1 MVELGV
7 RKLIRWHE
15 SNQDK
20 FVWIT
25 NKVRESFGIT
35 VTCAEVRRVFLSL
48 GYETCGPETTR
59 DAWCLRRGSQFNAA
73 SYSEMSRE
81 IIPAKTIDNTRD
93 IEIER
98 LKRENSK
105 LKAEIEMLKQRDQS
119 PPWSVEQ

>member
-7 RKLIRWHE
+7 RKLMRWHE

-20 FVWIT
+20 FLWVT

-35 VTCAEVRRVFLSL
+35 VTCAEVRRVFLEL

-59 DAWCLRRGSQFNAA
+59 DAWCLRRGPQFNVTL
-73 SYSEMSRE
+73 YSETIRE
-81 IIPAKTIDNTRD
+81 IIPPKATNNTRD